1 MQTKPIFI
9 GLAAGIL
16 VLVVA
21 AASFA
26 AGVYIGKSGQAAQG
40 QSQIGQGG
48 PGQGADGNGPQ
59 GGQSQNGQAGPNGQ
73 GGPRGGGQNGPQS
86 GQPSQ
91 GGFGPQGPAGAP
103 SWPPDSIGH
112 ITAITDTQFTYE
124 NREGTVFTIT
134 FDASTKFID
143 ADGAEISVSDLKIGD
158 VIAVFGTDVAT
169 TIMQMPPKPAAPVA
183 APTTAPTAQ
192 PIP

>member
-21 AASFA
+21 AASFT
-26 AGVYIGKSGQAAQG
+26 AGIYSGKSGAAAQAQNQAA
-40 QSQIGQGG
+40 QGG
-48 PGQGADGNGPQ
+48 PGQGGGQNGPRDGGQQFGGGPRQ
-59 GGQSQNGQAGPNGQ
+59 GGQNSPQ
-73 GGPRGGGQNGPQS
+73 GGGQNGPRS

-91 GGFGPQGPAGAP
+91 NGFGPQAPAGAP

-112 ITAITDTQFTYE
+112 ITAVSDTQFTYE
-124 NREGTVFTIT
+124 NRDGTAFSIA

-143 ADGAEISVSDLKIGD
+143 AEGAEITVSDLQVGD

-169 TIMQMPPKPAAPVA
+169 TIMQMPPKPNAPVS
-183 APTTAPTAQ
+183 TPTAQ
-192 PIP
+192 PTP

>member
-21 AASFA
+21 AASFT
-26 AGVYIGKSGQAAQG
+26 AGIYSGKSGAAAQAQNQAA
-40 QSQIGQGG
+40 QGG
-48 PGQGADGNGPQ
+48 PGQGGGQNGPRDGGQQFGGGPRQ
-59 GGQSQNGQAGPNGQ
+59 GGQNSPQ
-73 GGPRGGGQNGPQS
+73 GGGQNGPRS

-91 GGFGPQGPAGAP
+91 NGFGPQAPAGAP
-103 SWPPDSIGH
+103 SWP
-112 ITAITDTQFTYE
+112 FTYE
-124 NREGTVFTIT
+124 NRDGTAFSIA

-143 ADGAEISVSDLKIGD
+143 AEGAEITVSDLQVGD

-169 TIMQMPPKPAAPVA
+169 TIMQMPPKPNAPVS
-183 APTTAPTAQ
+183 TPTAQ
-192 PIP
+192 PTP